1 MLVQAA
7 FFFLCVAV
15 ISFGFAVAF
24 PWWQYHNAAYPVVLF
39 VAVGCFT
46 ITPISFV
53 LGFAGFGGAAA
64 ALREDAD
71 ALKLCLAGLSSADR
85 SASQG
90 R

>member
-7 FFFLCVAV
+7 FFSLCVAV
-15 ISFGFAVAF
+15 ISFVIAVAF
-24 PWWQYHNAAYPVVLF
+24 PWWQYHNAAYPVVLC
-39 VAVGCFT
+39 VLVGCFT
-46 ITPISFV
+46 ITPVSFI

-85 SASQG
+85 CAS
-90 R
+90 